1 MSEYWTRRR
10 ALTTTKDADDD
21 DDDDDDWKPSSAS
34 KTSSP
39 RMVKTLPE
47 RVRTRV
53 HHTISP
59 SQTQKSA
66 PPATTPRG
74 DKKSDDDSIA
84 KRERER
90 ERETK
95 KERCS
100 PAAGDDPLTV
110 ATIYTWDWMLWDPNT
125 HKLERRQ
132 NATRRRPLLLFRVC
146 AVSCVCQRFA
156 SFHH

>member
-1 MSEYWTRRR
+1 
-10 ALTTTKDADDD
+10 
-21 DDDDDDWKPSSAS
+21 
-34 KTSSP
+34 
-39 RMVKTLPE
+39 MVKTLPE

-90 ERETK
+90 EREKQK
-95 KERCS
+95 KS
-100 PAAGDDPLTV
+100 AAHLLLVTTRIGRHYIRGIGCFV
-110 ATIYTWDWMLWDPNT
+110 DPNT

-132 NATRRRPLLLFRVC
+132 NSTRRRPLLLFRER
-146 AVSCVCQRFA
+146 SEL
-156 SFHH
+156 

>member
-1 MSEYWTRRR
+1 
-10 ALTTTKDADDD
+10 
-21 DDDDDDWKPSSAS
+21 
-34 KTSSP
+34 
-39 RMVKTLPE
+39 MVKTLPE

-90 ERETK
+90 EREKQK
-95 KERCS
+95 KS
-100 PAAGDDPLTV
+100 A
-110 ATIYTWDWMLWDPNT
+110 
-125 HKLERRQ
+125 H
-132 NATRRRPLLLFRVC
+132 LLLVTTRIGRHYIRGLDVLWIPIRTNYNVVKIQRV
-146 AVSCVCQRFA
+146 VVLS
-156 SFHH
+156 SFESAKEL